1 MPLIL
6 LRHLPPDVAPG
17 ICYGR
22 LDLPVR
28 ADFEDEAKALI
39 PGLPDAK
46 RIVSSPLTRCRRLAE
61 TIAAARG
68 LHMTID
74 ARIAEIDFCRW
85 EGVAW
90 DDVPLAELNEWAAD
104 VLGARPHGGESVAM
118 LAERVSAFLAD
129 CDPAEPLLCVTH
141 AGVMR
146 AVLAATGHPD
156 PWQAKFAYGEW
167 LTCDLNPARPA

>member
-6 LRHLPPDVAPG
+6 LRHLPPDIASG

-22 LDLPVR
+22 LDVAVR
-28 ADFEDEAKALI
+28 ADFENEAAALI
-39 PGLPDAK
+39 PGLPQAK

-61 TIAAARG
+61 KIAAARD
-68 LHMTID
+68 LDIAID
-74 ARIAEIDFCRW
+74 TRLAEIDFARW
-85 EGVAW
+85 EGVPW
-90 DDVPLAELNEWAAD
+90 DDVPLAELDEWAAD

-118 LAERVSAFLAD
+118 LAERVAAFLAD
-129 CDPAEPLLCVTH
+129 CDPAEALLCVTH

-156 PWQAKFAYGEW
+156 PWQAKFAYGDW
-167 LTCDLNPARPA
+167 IVRDLPPVTPA

>member
-6 LRHLPPDVAPG
+6 LRHLPPDIDPG

-22 LDLPVR
+22 LDVPVR
-28 ADFEDEAKALI
+28 VDFEEEADALI
-39 PGLPDAK
+39 PGLPEAT

-61 TIAAARG
+61 RIAAARG
-68 LHMTID
+68 LDLAID
-74 ARIAEIDFCRW
+74 ERIAEIDFARW
-85 EGVAW
+85 EGVSW
-90 DDVPLAELNEWAAD
+90 DDVPLAELDEWAAD

-118 LAERVSAFLAD
+118 LAARVSRFLAD

-146 AVLAATGHPD
+146 AVLAATGHPH
-156 PWQAKFAYGEW
+156 PWQAKFAYGAW
-167 LTCDLNPARPA
+167 ITRDLPPVTAA